1 MSDAPQVSTKSG
13 KALEQVCERRVDGDS
28 FRLNRAGKQHRRVSV
43 SVVRLQR
50 KRPRERIAVGVQRD
64 FLQQLRTALGIPD
77 TGRVGRIIALPGNVI
92 DAILEL

>member
-13 KALEQVCERRVDGDS
+13 KALEQVCERRVDRDS